1 METARLKEVAAERRA
16 TIQQINENAR
26 KVADITFKKE
36 EGKSDRE
43 HKADLAEQER
53 ALKRDIEKL
62 KGQNDLNSI
71 RSKAIYEDALQKLK
85 GQQKIA
91 ELGIEQENKLE
102 QINLE
107 YAKKTGLQ
115 GVKDANQMARL
126 NKELTSKEG
135 IASAAN
141 QTKKSIADN
150 LNASRELI
158 AANNLDLQRYK
169 ENKLNQLSIENG
181 GLY

>member
-1 METARLKEVAAERRA
+1 MKKLYKNLKV
-16 TIQQINENAR
+16 N
-26 KVADITFKKE
+26 KK
-36 EGKSDRE
+36 
-43 HKADLAEQER
+43 
-53 ALKRDIEKL
+53 IV
-62 KGQNDLNSI
+62 
-71 RSKAIYEDALQKLK
+71 
-85 GQQKIA
+85 

-158 AANNLDLQRYK
+158 AANNLDFAKVQE

-181 GLY
+181 FIRS